1 VGISLICPRL
11 GAFPSPHIG
20 KYFFKIHPLEI
31 LSTIFNKSFRL
42 KGKLVG
48 LQLALELD

>member
-1 VGISLICPRL
+1 VGISSLCPRL

-20 KYFFKIHPLEI
+20 DFFFKIHPLEI
-31 LSTIFNKSFRL
+31 SSTISNKRFTL